1 MKNFWPIFLN
11 FFKTFRAYWDTITVV
26 VLTASF
32 ICLPIQLAFYVHDLT
47 DPSWVSFNLII
58 DIIFVVDIV
67 LNFQT
72 GYVIPST
79 DEVSFI

>member
-1 MKNFWPIFLN
+1 M
-11 FFKTFRAYWDTITVV
+11 
-26 VLTASF
+26 ASF

-79 DEVSFI
+79 DEVSYLKFTAYLVSLKKIDL